1 MNTRLNIFHIK
12 LNTFSFVFSSHKI
25 LTSFSPK
32 SHIFDFKFS
41 TATFDFNYLSFFLLQ
56 INNSCCLPEMS
67 EDTSIELLTVK
78 PIGHK
83 ILLGLL
89 IFLVLAATL
98 SICLSRRSLD
108 TIANSNG
115 ANQARKTSSSQNGPL
130 VK

>member
-1 MNTRLNIFHIK
+1 
-12 LNTFSFVFSSHKI
+12 
-25 LTSFSPK
+25 
-32 SHIFDFKFS
+32 
-41 TATFDFNYLSFFLLQ
+41 
-56 INNSCCLPEMS
+56 MS
-67 EDTSIELLTVK
+67 EDTAKDLLTVK

-115 ANQARKTSSSQNGPL
+115 ANQAKKTDSSQNGPL